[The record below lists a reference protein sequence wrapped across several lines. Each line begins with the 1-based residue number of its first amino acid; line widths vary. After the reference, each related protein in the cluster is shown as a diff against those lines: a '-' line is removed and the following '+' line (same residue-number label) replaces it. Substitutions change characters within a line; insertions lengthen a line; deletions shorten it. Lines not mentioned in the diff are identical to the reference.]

1 MKNNRVR
8 KWIPSPQTTSFVVL
22 LLACYIVF
30 SLLEPAYLKS
40 PYSVVMS
47 AALPAV
53 LALSM
58 GVAISAGGFDLSIGH
73 TAGFATL
80 MCGFFLRDAG
90 MYAYAAIVCSIGLTT
105 LIGAVNGIIVARFG
119 ISSFITTLSMQFVLV
134 GVRQL
139 ITSGN
144 SYRANNAIR
153 NIAQGNFLGVSNL
166 IVISAVI
173 IAITGFVMQK
183 TTFGRKMQF
192 VGSNITASTFSGIGI
207 RFYTFLAFLISG
219 FIAGLV
225 GVLQFSK
232 LTSATINV
240 GDGWLFNAMTIAV
253 FSSVIFGR
261 FKAHGIIL
269 VALLVNMLTTGINM
283 LGVSPA
289 WTNFVLGFIL
299 LLSLAAGKYIHF
311 DTLVSFVKT
320 TRRQKNGRQKTV

>member
-1 MKNNRVR
+1 MKNNSIR
-8 KWIPSPQTTSFVVL
+8 KWTPSPQTVSFIIVL
-22 LLACYIVF
+22 LFCYIVF

-40 PYSVVMS
+40 FYSVILS

-53 LALSM
+53 LSLSM
-58 GVAISAGGFDLSIGH
+58 GVVIAAGGFDLSIGH

-90 MYAYAAIVCSIGLTT
+90 MHAYAAILCSIGLTM
-105 LIGAVNGIIVARFG
+105 LIGAVNGVIVARFG
-119 ISSFITTLSMQFVLV
+119 ISSFIATLSMQFVLV

-153 NIAQGNFLGVSNL
+153 NIAQGNFLGLSNL
-166 IVISAVI
+166 IIISAAIIVI
-173 IAITGFVMQK
+173 AGFIMQK

-192 VGSNITASTFSGIGI
+192 VGANITASAFSGIRI
-207 RFYTFLAFLISG
+207 RLYTFLAFFISG
-219 FIAGLV
+219 FIAGLA

-269 VALLVNMLTTGINM
+269 VAILVNMLTTGINM

-311 DTLVSFVKT
+311 DKLVSIITT
-320 TRRQKNGRQKTV
+320 TRRRENGRKKTV